1 MFGID
6 AIEFILLLVLAVIM
20 FGPEKLP
27 EFSRKAARIFVAL
40 RDIANNAQSQLRTEL
55 GPEFADL
62 ELKDLNP
69 KAFVA
74 KHMQAEIKML
84 DDTKRELEEA
94 QRAVKETTKLATD
107 EAKAAAKDVKDRSK
121 SKASSTSA
129 AKPEPKT
136 EEPKSLI
143 PAVPEAPPFHY
154 DEEAT

>member
-74 KHMQAEIKML
+74 KHMQAEIQLL
-84 DDTKRELEEA
+84 DETKRELEEA
-94 QRAVKETTKLATD
+94 QRTVKETSKLATD
-107 EAKAAAKDVKDRSK
+107 EAKAAAKDVKDSSK
-121 SKASSTSA
+121 GKESTT
-129 AKPEPKT
+129 AKDT

-143 PAVPEAPPFHY
+143 PSVPEVPPFNY
-154 DEEAT
+154 DDEAT